1 MEDTLGENLVNTE
14 SFKAVTV
21 LILVLME
28 DTLGVSFFVPTGIF
42 SHVLI
47 LVLMEDTLGE
57 VKYTDNSNFF
67 FVLILVLMEDT
78 LGEVVETVGN
88 EVYTKS

>member
-1 MEDTLGENLVNTE
+1 
-14 SFKAVTV
+14 
-21 LILVLME
+21 ME

-57 VKYTDNSNFF
+57 V
-67 FVLILVLMEDT
+67 
-78 LGEVVETVGN
+78 VETVGN

>member
-47 LVLMEDTLGE
+47 LVLMEDTLG
-57 VKYTDNSNFF
+57 VSFF
-67 FVLILVLMEDT
+67 VPTGIFSHVLILVLMEDT
-78 LGEVVETVGN
+78 LGEVK
-88 EVYTKS
+88 YTDNSNFFVLS

>member
-67 FVLILVLMEDT
+67 FL
-78 LGEVVETVGN
+78 
-88 EVYTKS
+88 S

>member
-67 FVLILVLMEDT
+67 VL
-78 LGEVVETVGN
+78 
-88 EVYTKS
+88 S

>member
-47 LVLMEDTLGE
+47 LVLMEDTLG
-57 VKYTDNSNFF
+57 VSFF
-67 FVLILVLMEDT
+67 VPTGIFSHVLILVLMEDT
-78 LGEVVETVGN
+78 LGEVK
-88 EVYTKS
+88 YTDNSNFFFLS